1 MDYKKQI
8 EDYFAALINTL
19 RHIDV
24 NELVKVINVV
34 ESTVANDQIIYVVG
48 NGGSASTASHIQ
60 SDLGNTVAQLKGKR
74 VNVSCLSDNIATITA
89 IANDYSY
96 DAIYVK
102 QLHGRL
108 KKGDL
113 LIAISGSGNS
123 KNIIN
128 AVEYAKTVQANIV
141 AMTGY
146 DGGKIQGMADFNLN
160 VPVDNMQISEDIHLL
175 FNHLITYVLNSTN
188 KDYHCDY

>member
-1 MDYKKQI
+1 MNYQRLV
-8 EDYFAALINTL
+8 EDYFAAFINTL
-19 RHIDV
+19 RRVDV
-24 NELVKVINVV
+24 SELVKVINAIELVV
-34 ESTVANDQIIYVVG
+34 SNGHTIYVMG

-60 SDLGNTVAQLKGKR
+60 SDLGNTVSQLNGKR
-74 VNVSCLSDNIATITA
+74 ISVSCLSDNVATITA

-102 QLHGRL
+102 QLQGRL

-113 LIAISGSGNS
+113 VIAISGSGNS

-128 AVEYAKTVQANIV
+128 AVEYAKLVQANIV

-146 DGGKIQGMADFNLN
+146 DGGKIQEIADFNLN
-160 VPVDNMQISEDIHLL
+160 VPVDSMQISEDIHLL
-175 FNHLITYVLNSTN
+175 FNHLITYVLNASG
-188 KDYHCDY
+188 KDGRFDY